1 MSISKRLVN
10 KLDATELKSYIELD
24 QKIKDLD
31 YLLKQSEYSLLAQ
44 ETQIKDTKTYI
55 EFLGKTI
62 NQFKDE
68 RTNMELKANV
78 RRLKNNIKTAA
89 I

>member
-1 MSISKRLVN
+1 MSILE
-10 KLDATELKSYIELD
+10 KLADKLEATELKHYIELD

-31 YLLKQSEYSLLAQ
+31 YLLKQSEYSLLSH
-44 ETQIKDTKTYI
+44 ESQIKDTKTYI

-62 NQFKDE
+62 KQFKDE

-78 RRLKNNIKTAA
+78 RF
-89 I
+89 